1 MKPSQILLLTL
12 LWAVSIGNSVAQEI
26 TMFPGLFK
34 TNYYADGEQ
43 VSKADIENTMQS
55 HQLPEMYWNISK
67 TYMKSSYISLGV
79 QFGTFMYHFV
89 TRFGPGFRLTPLVVS
104 IGAGA
109 LSIGF
114 TIAASKHRKKAILRY
129 NHIKS
134 DDTFLLHIGQTHNG
148 VGLVVTL

>member
-12 LWAVSIGNSVAQEI
+12 LWAVSISNSVAQEI

-34 TNYYADGEQ
+34 TN
-43 VSKADIENTMQS
+43 
-55 HQLPEMYWNISK
+55 
-67 TYMKSSYISLGV
+67 
-79 QFGTFMYHFV
+79 FGH
-89 TRFGPGFRLTPLVVS
+89 GFKLTPLVVS